1 MRECRFSGIPA
12 ATRVLRKFAAEVTMK
27 AFRSRPSI
35 MSNRPDEDKKAELEI
50 CNLRLSFGGVVAVR
64 DVDLTVHTGELMAV
78 IGPNGAGK
86 TSLLNCITGFYR
98 PQQGKIIFNGRDIT
112 HLHTHQLVGVGVGRT
127 FQNIE
132 LFPGM
137 TVLAN
142 MTLARHIHCRYSFWR
157 SCLFSPKVREEEIR
171 HRQVLEEIIDFL
183 EMQSIRK
190 QTVGSL
196 PYGMMKRV
204 ELGRALALEP
214 RLLILDEPFAGMN
227 LEEKEDMVRF
237 LLELNGRW
245 GLTMILVEHDMS
257 IVMSISR
264 RVMVLNFGEKL
275 GEGTPEE
282 INADPE
288 VIKAYLGD
296 ARTMD

>member
-1 MRECRFSGIPA
+1 
-12 ATRVLRKFAAEVTMK
+12 MK

-35 MSNRPDEDKKAELEI
+35 MANRSQEDKKAELEI
-50 CNLRLSFGGVVAVR
+50 SNLRLSFGGVVAVR
-64 DVDLTVHTGELMAV
+64 DVDLTVHTGELMAI

-86 TSLLNCITGFYR
+86 TSLLNCITGFYH
-98 PQQGKIIFNGRDIT
+98 PQQGRIIFNGQDIT
-112 HLHTHQLVGVGVGRT
+112 RLHTHQLVNVGIGRT

-142 MTLARHIHCRYSFWR
+142 MTLARHIHCHYSFWR
-157 SCLFSPKVREEEIR
+157 SCLFSPGVRREEIR
-171 HRQVLEEIIDFL
+171 HRQILEEIIDFL

-190 QTVGSL
+190 KTVGSL

-204 ELGRALALEP
+204 ELGRALALNP

-237 LLELNGRW
+237 LLELNRRW
-245 GLTMILVEHDMS
+245 GITMILVEHDMS
-257 IVMSISR
+257 IVMSISQKI
-264 RVMVLNFGEKL
+264 MVLNFGEKL
-275 GEGTPEE
+275 GEGSPEQ
-282 INADPE
+282 ISANPE
-288 VIKAYLGD
+288 VIKAYLGE
-296 ARTMD
+296 AQKIQ

>member
-1 MRECRFSGIPA
+1 
-12 ATRVLRKFAAEVTMK
+12 MK
-27 AFRSRPSI
+27 AFRGRPSI
-35 MSNRPDEDKKAELEI
+35 VSNRREEDKKADLVI
-50 CNLRLSFGGVVAVR
+50 KDLRLSFGGVIAVK
-64 DVDLTVHTGELMAV
+64 DVDLNVHTGELMAI

-86 TSLLNCITGFYR
+86 TSLLNCITGFYQ
-98 PQQGKIIFNGRDIT
+98 PQNGQIIFNGCDIT
-112 HLHTHQLVGVGVGRT
+112 NMHTHELVGVGIGRT

-142 MTLARHIHCRYSFWR
+142 MTLARHIHCHYSFLS
-157 SCLFSPKVREEEIR
+157 SCLFSPAVKKEEVR
-171 HRQVLEEIIDFL
+171 HRQILEEIIDFL
-183 EMQSIRK
+183 EMQPIRK
-190 QTVGSL
+190 KTVGSL

-237 LLELNGRW
+237 LLELNQAW

-257 IVMSISR
+257 IVMSISQR
-264 RVMVLNFGEKL
+264 IMVLNFGEKL
-275 GEGTPEE
+275 GEGTPAE
-282 INADPE
+282 ISLNPE

-296 ARTMD
+296 VDTL

>member
-1 MRECRFSGIPA
+1 
-12 ATRVLRKFAAEVTMK
+12 MK

-35 MSNRPDEDKKAELEI
+35 MANRSQEDKKAELEI
-50 CNLRLSFGGVVAVR
+50 SNLRLSFGGVVAVR
-64 DVDLTVHTGELMAV
+64 DVDLTVHTGELMAI

-86 TSLLNCITGFYR
+86 TSLLNCITGFYH
-98 PQQGKIIFNGRDIT
+98 PQQGRIIFNGQDIT
-112 HLHTHQLVGVGVGRT
+112 RLHTHQLVSVGIGRT

-142 MTLARHIHCRYSFWR
+142 MTLARHIHCHYSFWR
-157 SCLFSPKVREEEIR
+157 SCLFSPAVRREEIR
-171 HRQVLEEIIDFL
+171 HRQILEEIIDFL

-190 QTVGSL
+190 KTVGSL

-204 ELGRALALEP
+204 ELGRALALNP

-237 LLELNGRW
+237 LLELNRRW

-257 IVMSISR
+257 IVMSISQKI
-264 RVMVLNFGEKL
+264 MVLNFGEKL
-275 GEGTPEE
+275 GEGSPEQ
-282 INADPE
+282 ISANPE
-288 VIKAYLGD
+288 VIKAYLGE
-296 ARTMD
+296 AQKIQ

>member
-1 MRECRFSGIPA
+1 
-12 ATRVLRKFAAEVTMK
+12 MK
-27 AFRSRPSI
+27 AFRGRPSI
-35 MSNRPDEDKKAELEI
+35 LINRREEEKKAELAI
-50 CNLRLSFGGVVAVR
+50 QSLRLSFGGVIAVK
-64 DVDLTVHTGELMAV
+64 DVDFKVHTGELMAV

-86 TSLLNCITGFYR
+86 TSLLNCITGFYHA
-98 PQQGKIIFNGRDIT
+98 QQGKITFNDKDIT
-112 HLHTHQLVGVGVGRT
+112 NLHTHELVGVGIGRT

-142 MTLARHIHCRYSFWR
+142 MTLARHIHCQYSFVR
-157 SCLFSPKVREEEIR
+157 SCLFSGAVRKEEIR

-190 QTVGSL
+190 KTVGSL

-227 LEEKEDMVRF
+227 MEEKEDMVRF
-237 LLELNGRW
+237 LLELNKRW

-257 IVMSISR
+257 IVMSIAQR
-264 RVMVLNFGEKL
+264 IMVLNFGEKL
-275 GEGTPEE
+275 GEGSAEE
-282 INADPE
+282 ISANPD
-288 VIKAYLGD
+288 VIKAYLGE
-296 ARTMD
+296 AEEL

>member
-1 MRECRFSGIPA
+1 
-12 ATRVLRKFAAEVTMK
+12 MK
-27 AFRSRPSI
+27 AFRGQPSI
-35 MSNRPDEDKKAELEI
+35 MIGRREEDKKAELEI
-50 CNLRLSFGGVVAVR
+50 KNLHLSFGGVIAVK
-64 DVDLTVHTGELMAV
+64 DVDLNVHTGELMAI

-86 TSLLNCITGFYR
+86 TSLLNCITGYYH
-98 PQQGKIIFNGRDIT
+98 PQKGKIIFNGQDIT
-112 HLHTHQLVGVGVGRT
+112 NLHTHKLVGVGIGRT

-142 MTLARHIHCRYSFWR
+142 MTLARHIHCSYSFIK
-157 SCLFSPKVREEEIR
+157 SCLFSPDVKKEEIR
-171 HRQVLEEIIDFL
+171 HRKILEEIIDFL
-183 EMQSIRK
+183 EMQPIRK
-190 QTVGSL
+190 KTVGSL

-237 LLELNGRW
+237 LLELNQNW

-257 IVMSISR
+257 IIMSIAKR
-264 RVMVLNFGEKL
+264 IMVLNFGEKL

-282 INADPE
+282 ISSHPD

-296 ARTMD
+296 VEAL

>member
-1 MRECRFSGIPA
+1 
-12 ATRVLRKFAAEVTMK
+12 MK
-27 AFRSRPSI
+27 AFRSRPTI
-35 MSNRPDEDKKAELEI
+35 MINRPQEDKKAELEI
-50 CNLRLSFGGVVAVR
+50 RNLRLSFGGVVAVK
-64 DVDLTVHTGELMAV
+64 DIDLTVHTGELMAV

-86 TSLLNCITGFYR
+86 TSLLNCITGFYH
-98 PQQGKIIFNGRDIT
+98 PQQGQIIFNGQDIT
-112 HLHTHQLVGVGVGRT
+112 HLHTHQLVGVGIGRT

-142 MTLARHIHCRYSFWR
+142 MTLARHIHCHYSFWR
-157 SCLFSPKVREEEIR
+157 SCLFSPKVRKEEIR
-171 HRQVLEEIIDFL
+171 HRQILEEIIDFL
-183 EMQSIRK
+183 EMQAIRK

-214 RLLILDEPFAGMN
+214 KLLILDEPFAGMN

-257 IVMSISR
+257 IVMSIAQR
-264 RVMVLNFGEKL
+264 IMVLNFGEKL
-275 GEGTPEE
+275 GEGSPEE
-282 INADPE
+282 ISASPE

-296 ARTMD
+296 AQAVE

>member
-1 MRECRFSGIPA
+1 
-12 ATRVLRKFAAEVTMK
+12 MK
-27 AFRSRPSI
+27 AFRSRPTI
-35 MSNRPDEDKKAELEI
+35 MINRPQEDKKAELEI
-50 CNLRLSFGGVVAVR
+50 RNLRLSFGGVVAVK
-64 DVDLTVHTGELMAV
+64 DIDLTVHTGELMAV

-86 TSLLNCITGFYR
+86 TSLLNCITGFYH
-98 PQQGKIIFNGRDIT
+98 PQQGQIIFNGRDIT
-112 HLHTHQLVGVGVGRT
+112 HLHTHHLVGVGIGRT

-142 MTLARHIHCRYSFWR
+142 MTLARHIHCHYSFWR
-157 SCLFSPKVREEEIR
+157 SCLFSPKVRKEEIR
-171 HRQVLEEIIDFL
+171 HRQILEEIIDFL

-214 RLLILDEPFAGMN
+214 KLLILDEPFAGMN

-257 IVMSISR
+257 IVMSIAQR
-264 RVMVLNFGEKL
+264 IMVLNFGEKL
-275 GEGTPEE
+275 GEGSPEE
-282 INADPE
+282 ISASPE

-296 ARTMD
+296 AQAAE

>member
-1 MRECRFSGIPA
+1 
-12 ATRVLRKFAAEVTMK
+12 MK
-27 AFRSRPSI
+27 AFRSRPSMMI
-35 MSNRPDEDKKAELEI
+35 NRPEAVRKAELEI
-50 CNLRLSFGGVVAVR
+50 KNLRLSFGCFVAVK

-86 TSLLNCITGFYR
+86 TSLLNCITGFYH
-98 PQQGKIIFNGRDIT
+98 PQQGHIIFNGRDIT
-112 HLHTHQLVGVGVGRT
+112 HLHTHELVGVGIGRT

-157 SCLFSPKVREEEIR
+157 SCLFSPGVRKEEIR
-171 HRQVLEEIIDFL
+171 HRQILEEIIDFL

-257 IVMSISR
+257 IVMSISQR
-264 RVMVLNFGEKL
+264 IMVLNFGEKL
-275 GEGTPEE
+275 GEGNPDEVGA
-282 INADPE
+282 NPE

-296 ARTMD
+296 SQTIE